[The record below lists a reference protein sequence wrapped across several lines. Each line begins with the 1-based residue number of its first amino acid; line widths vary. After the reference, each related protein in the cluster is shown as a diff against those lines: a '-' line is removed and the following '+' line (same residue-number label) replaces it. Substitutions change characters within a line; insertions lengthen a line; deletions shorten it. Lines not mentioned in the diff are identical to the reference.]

1 MRLSIRLIYIKLLAD
16 LIKNPQG
23 VNELFGKKKDS
34 RLIALEKIKKQE
46 KKDNILAA
54 KQLSNLRKRLDEAK
68 EKSNKYIKKEETK
81 D

>member
-1 MRLSIRLIYIKLLAD
+1 M
-16 LIKNPQG
+16 
-23 VNELFGKKKDS
+23 FGKKKDS